1 MGKRKH
7 RKMGAWRCAGA
18 FSAWIIGSGFATG
31 QETAQF
37 FACYGRSGWHGVWA
51 VGIGLLILGGAAVL
65 AGYEHRENEKFD
77 HFRYFCGPVLG
88 TVYDLVT
95 PAAVIL
101 MMPVLLSGGGTALYE
116 GCGMER
122 RLGTLCL
129 AGLVLAAWRVGFER
143 FTAAAAWTAP
153 VVILFSLAVGAVTVV
168 ERGPSVPA
176 RAGAGWGKSA
186 FLYLSMNAWGASA
199 YHCNLGKQVRSSQA
213 GLGGAFLGTA
223 ALTGAIA
230 LLCAALQGSPA
241 MGLAVPTLYLA
252 QRIHPLLGTCFF
264 WVLLAGIFTS
274 CSAMLW
280 TVCPRKQGGRR
291 AVLVMGTA
299 LLLGMFPFQK
309 LVGSLYP
316 LMGWIGAPYVL
327 CLCGKMMI
335 RIKKGAGFSQ
345 RRRKLNDC
353 PAEVTDGSIS

>member
-31 QETAQF
+31 QETVQF
-37 FACYGRSGWHGVWA
+37 FARYGRSGWRGVLA
-51 VGIGLLILGGAAVL
+51 VGIGLLVLGGAAVL

-101 MMPVLLSGGGTALYE
+101 IMPVLLSGGGTALYE
-116 GCGMER
+116 G
-122 RLGTLCL
+122 
-129 AGLVLAAWRVGFER
+129 RVGFER
-143 FTAAAAWTAP
+143 FTAAAAWAAP
-153 VVILFSLAVGAVTVV
+153 VVILFSLAVGAVTVA

-176 RAGAGWGKSA
+176 QAGAGWGKSA

-199 YHCNLGKQVRSSQA
+199 YHCSLGKQVRSSQA
-213 GLGGAFLGTA
+213 GLGGAVLGTA

-230 LLCAALQGSPA
+230 LLCAALQGGPA
-241 MGLAVPTLYLA
+241 MGLSVPTLYLA
-252 QRIHPLLGTCFF
+252 QRIHPLLGSCFF

-335 RIKKGAGFSQ
+335 RIKKGVGFSQ